1 LPILKSFPR
10 LRCRLLIANQGS
22 YLPNF
27 ALKFLVFT
35 RGPILGHQMHLSL
48 QLLKLFFEFGV
59 LFVRLLLDELI
70 LELGIAAL

>member
-1 LPILKSFPR
+1 
-10 LRCRLLIANQGS
+10 
-22 YLPNF
+22 
-27 ALKFLVFT
+27 
-35 RGPILGHQMHLSL
+35 MHLSL